1 MAKVV
6 PKQDDQE
13 SLVAKEL
20 SKGSVV
26 FRKLKTGVT
35 VAAKAPTRKKRK
47 SKK

>member
-13 SLVAKEL
+13 TLVAKEL

-26 FRKLKTGVT
+26 FRKLKTGGT
-35 VAAKAPTRKKRK
+35 VAATVPMRKKKRV
-47 SKK
+47 KK